1 MAKLRSVPLYPETL
15 TMNGVPINL
24 CLNKTPEGKFQIAKI
39 LRPGKPDEGEFEVIW
54 EGDSELYARAF
65 ARTQTL

>member
-1 MAKLRSVPLYPETL
+1 
-15 TMNGVPINL
+15 MNGVPINL